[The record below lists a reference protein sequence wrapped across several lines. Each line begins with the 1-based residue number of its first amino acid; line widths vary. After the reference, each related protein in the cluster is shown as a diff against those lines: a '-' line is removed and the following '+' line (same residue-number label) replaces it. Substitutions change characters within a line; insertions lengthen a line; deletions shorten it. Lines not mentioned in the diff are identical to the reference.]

1 MRGHTGWRTPVSLA
15 LALCLATPT
24 VAHPVAPQADSAA
37 TVGRLRAE
45 VEFLASDAMAGRQTG
60 TPQYDTAVAHVADA
74 MAAAGLK
81 PAGDRGGWTQKFA
94 VIAAQTL
101 TGQTM
106 RVTRGGRA
114 TALRF
119 GTDWTQ
125 SAEVGPTAV
134 NLTAPVVFAGYGIVD
149 PVSGRDDFAGLNL
162 TGRIVAVL
170 ARAPA
175 GLDADRSYYL
185 AARDYKARM
194 ARARG
199 AIGIVTIESAAAT
212 GNAAF
217 SSAAKN
223 WNGGSIGW
231 RTPDGTVGPIAGAPY
246 LGYLSRRGAA
256 KLFAGS
262 PIGWKA
268 VQVADRAGAPLPKG
282 PLGVELAVAL
292 HSRTMAIPS
301 ANVVGRLEG
310 SDPTLKAEHVVLTAH
325 LDHIAD
331 GGAVKGD
338 AIYNGALDNAIGVAS
353 MLEVARRMAAGLR
366 PKRSILFVAVGAEEV
381 GLIGSDYFAHYPTVP
396 ASSVVANVN
405 LDMPILTYRFVD
417 LVATGAERSSIGPL
431 VAAVAKR
438 HGVALVPDPLPEEHN
453 FVRSDHYS
461 FVKQGVP
468 AVSLEL
474 GPGGPGLAATRAF
487 LKDHYHQPSD
497 QLSLPIDWESA
508 VRFVDINI
516 DIVRELA
523 TVAER
528 PTFNRSDLF
537 GMTYGRAGRAE

>member
-1 MRGHTGWRTPVSLA
+1 MREHTGWRTPASLA
-15 LALCLATPT
+15 LALCVAMPA
-24 VAHPVAPQADSAA
+24 VAHPAAPQADSAA

-81 PAGDRGGWTQKFA
+81 PAGDRNGWTQKFA

-134 NLTAPVVFAGYGIVD
+134 TLTAPVVFAGYGIVD
-149 PVSGRDDFAGLNL
+149 PVSGRDDFAGLDL

-175 GLDADRSYYL
+175 GLDADRGYYL

-199 AIGIVTIESAAAT
+199 AIGIVTIESVAAT

-217 SSAAKN
+217 ARAAKN
-223 WNGGSIGW
+223 WTDGSIGW

-246 LGYLSRRGAA
+246 LGYLGKRGAA
-256 KLFAGS
+256 RLFAGS
-262 PIGWKA
+262 PIAWKA
-268 VQVADRAGAPLPKG
+268 VQAADRAGAPLPKG

-353 MLEVARRMAAGLR
+353 MLEVARRMAAGPR
-366 PKRSILFVAVGAEEV
+366 PKRSVLFVAVGAEEV

-537 GMTYGRAGRAE
+537 GMTYGRAARAE